1 MDMILKVQ
9 TAVNRCRTER
19 RVETAVNRC
28 RTERELRDY
37 YRSLDRGEQEM
48 DMVIDMC
55 YKRLLEIR
63 NRQIKRGD
71 LLSRDW

>member
-1 MDMILKVQ
+1 MDMFLRI
-9 TAVNRCRTER
+9 
-19 RVETAVNRC
+19 ETAVNRC

-48 DMVIDMC
+48 DVVIDMC

-63 NRQIKRGD
+63 NRQIKRND
-71 LLSRDW
+71 LLRRDW

>member
-1 MDMILKVQ
+1 MDMFLRIQ
-9 TAVNRCRTER
+9 TA
-19 RVETAVNRC
+19 ANRC

-48 DMVIDMC
+48 DVVIDMC

-63 NRQIKRGD
+63 NRQIKRSD
-71 LLSRDW
+71 LLRRDW

>member
-1 MDMILKVQ
+1 MILRIQ
-9 TAVNRCRTER
+9 
-19 RVETAVNRC
+19 TAVNRC

-55 YKRLLEIR
+55 YNRLLDIR
-63 NRQIKRGD
+63 RREAKKDD
-71 LLSRDW
+71 LLGRN